1 MILNALIQ
9 MIVALASSQRRSIPL
24 LRALSYHLSKGSEPL
39 SIQLSVDVLYALSR
53 LSFRDQSLIDRIC
66 SDVIPQLTPQ
76 VKTSLIRKLF
86 NTVGHLKYR
95 HEGNTFMILFFIAR
109 I

>member
-1 MILNALIQ
+1 

-24 LRALSYHLSKGSEPL
+24 LRAISYHLCKGSEPL
-39 SIQLSVDVLYALSR
+39 SLQLSVDVLYALSR

-76 VKTSLIRKLF
+76 VKTSFVRKIF

-95 HEGNTFMILFFIAR
+95 HEGNHQIMILYSLSLYFISN
-109 I
+109 